1 MVTMLINSINQ
12 QSPVRVVVPPVP
24 INEESPVRVVIRQ
37 VWKGNLLEEF
47 NHIGKLI
54 HDEGFRYVSLDTEF
68 PGCIFHPHPNPNT
81 HYKVHPIYQYNVIK
95 KNVDLLN
102 LIQLGLTLSDSDG
115 NLPNLD
121 GETFVVWQFNFN
133 DFNIYYDRRAQN
145 SIDLLKKQGTDFQ
158 RNLSEGINSA
168 HFAALMYHYKLVLNN
183 DITWITF
190 HSAYDFGYLVKI
202 LTGCLLPHALPDFL
216 YLVSHFFGQNVYD
229 MKYLMGFFPGLYG
242 GLESLASSLQ
252 IVREVGLSHQ
262 SGSDSL
268 LTLRTFQKIRL
279 TYFESDEKELRKF
292 VARAITQVVI
302 REVWRENLLEEFQL
316 IGKLIHDRYRYISF
330 DTEFPGCVFRPPT
343 IPNRHYKIHP
353 IDQYRLIKQN
363 VDILNLIQL
372 GLTLTDSDGNFP
384 DLGGQTSVVWQFN
397 FCDFDINRH
406 RCAHDSIDLLKKQGI
421 DFERNLTHG
430 INSAHFAN
438 LMYHYR
444 LVFNSDITW
453 ITFHSAYDFGYLVK
467 ILTGCF
473 LPHHLPDFL
482 YLVRYFFGQNVY
494 DMKYMMGFFPG
505 LYGGLESLAGTL
517 QIVREVGLSH
527 QAGSDSL
534 LTWRTFQKMR
544 LTCFDSDEKELRKYG
559 DQIWLKQ

>member
-1 MVTMLINSINQ
+1 MAIAT
-12 QSPVRVVVPPVP
+12 
-24 INEESPVRVVIRQ
+24 
-37 VWKGNLLEEF
+37 
-47 NHIGKLI
+47 
-54 HDEGFRYVSLDTEF
+54 
-68 PGCIFHPHPNPNT
+68 
-81 HYKVHPIYQYNVIK
+81 
-95 KNVDLLN
+95 
-102 LIQLGLTLSDSDG
+102 
-115 NLPNLD
+115 
-121 GETFVVWQFNFN
+121 
-133 DFNIYYDRRAQN
+133 
-145 SIDLLKKQGTDFQ
+145 
-158 RNLSEGINSA
+158 
-168 HFAALMYHYKLVLNN
+168 
-183 DITWITF
+183 
-190 HSAYDFGYLVKI
+190 
-202 LTGCLLPHALPDFL
+202 
-216 YLVSHFFGQNVYD
+216 
-229 MKYLMGFFPGLYG
+229 
-242 GLESLASSLQ
+242 
-252 IVREVGLSHQ
+252 
-262 SGSDSL
+262 
-268 LTLRTFQKIRL
+268 
-279 TYFESDEKELRKF
+279 
-292 VARAITQVVI
+292 AITQVVI

-406 RCAHDSIDLLKKQGI
+406 RCALDSIDLLKKQGI

-444 LVFNSDITW
+444 LVFNRDITW

-473 LPHHLPDFL
+473 LPHFLPDFL
-482 YLVRYFFGQNVY
+482 YLVSHFFGQNVY

-505 LYGGLESLAGTL
+505 LYGGLESLASTL

-544 LTCFDSDEKELRKYG
+544 LTCFDSDQKELRNLVKKLPKTSKTKGSDPDVIDDSEASFMELLSSVGEEVPDYKREKKFG
-559 DQIWLKQ
+559 DKSGGVIVTFPSKTKKAKSQSTGFVLSLSPQVEVGIGGVISGQSISRYSFCVEYFSNYNIHFWF

>member
-1 MVTMLINSINQ
+1 MLKQTEVLS
-12 QSPVRVVVPPVP
+12 SVR
-24 INEESPVRVVIRQ
+24 
-37 VWKGNLLEEF
+37 
-47 NHIGKLI
+47 
-54 HDEGFRYVSLDTEF
+54 
-68 PGCIFHPHPNPNT
+68 
-81 HYKVHPIYQYNVIK
+81 
-95 KNVDLLN
+95 
-102 LIQLGLTLSDSDG
+102 
-115 NLPNLD
+115 
-121 GETFVVWQFNFN
+121 
-133 DFNIYYDRRAQN
+133 
-145 SIDLLKKQGTDFQ
+145 
-158 RNLSEGINSA
+158 
-168 HFAALMYHYKLVLNN
+168 
-183 DITWITF
+183 
-190 HSAYDFGYLVKI
+190 
-202 LTGCLLPHALPDFL
+202 
-216 YLVSHFFGQNVYD
+216 
-229 MKYLMGFFPGLYG
+229 
-242 GLESLASSLQ
+242 
-252 IVREVGLSHQ
+252 
-262 SGSDSL
+262 
-268 LTLRTFQKIRL
+268 
-279 TYFESDEKELRKF
+279 
-292 VARAITQVVI
+292 
-302 REVWRENLLEEFQL
+302 RENLLEEFIL

-384 DLGGQTSVVWQFN
+384 DLGGETSVVWQFN
-397 FCDFDINRH
+397 FCNFDINRH
-406 RCAHDSIDLLKKQGI
+406 RCAHNSIDLLKKQGI
-421 DFERNLTHG
+421 DFERNLSHG
-430 INSAHFAN
+430 INSDHFAN

-473 LPHHLPDFL
+473 LPHFLPYFL

-559 DQIWLKQ
+559 DKILLAMLSTCNFQSKVL